1 MEKLEISLEKINLKK
16 DKKSITECK
25 MPKENR
31 ALYDGLVLLGEKPL
45 EGGTGVKYWM

>member
-1 MEKLEISLEKINLKK
+1 MENLENALGKIKPKKDEKL
-16 DKKSITECK
+16 ITERK
-25 MPKENR
+25 APKENR